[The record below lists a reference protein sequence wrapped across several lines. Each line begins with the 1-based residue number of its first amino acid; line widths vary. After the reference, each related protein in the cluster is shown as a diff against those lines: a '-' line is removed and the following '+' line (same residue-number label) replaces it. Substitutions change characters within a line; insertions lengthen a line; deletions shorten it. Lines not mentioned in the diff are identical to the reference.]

1 MEAVREFQKK
11 ICSHAML
18 AALAG
23 AVILLILGEKA
34 VGKGLVLGTLF
45 SVVNFVLMAQLLPLS
60 VGSSSRSK
68 ASAAALGSILFRF
81 ALLAVPLVIS
91 IRSESIHIFG
101 VVPGLF
107 MVQLALLF
115 DHLAGGRTTFPKNT

>member
-1 MEAVREFQKK
+1 
-11 ICSHAML
+11 ML

-60 VGSSSRSK
+60 VGSGSRNK

-81 ALLAVPLVIS
+81 AVLAVPLIIS
-91 IRSESIHIFG
+91 IRSESIHIIG

-115 DHLAGGRTTFPKNT
+115 DHLAGGRITFPKNM